1 VITGGYMTF
10 ADSNFENG
18 TMNVYPLSGDAERY
32 DFLGHNVTGFSSEA
46 AFEGITGKGQPT
58 ILNSDGFGIMTWG
71 SAGVKLTEG
80 TVFNTDEAAFLIKSP
95 DTTILVEDGSE
106 IHVKNGILLQMIDD
120 ENNAVETDAQQ
131 IFDTQYTVLAGWP
144 SENGSVT
151 QTSDGGYVT
160 FTMKDTAL
168 EGNLYNGTGYHN
180 QNGRSLV
187 IFIDSGASL
196 RGDISATE
204 VIHVNEKYNGTN
216 ALNAQKYYIPSDQ
229 YYYIGRVANREY
241 FNGNNFV
248 QVTVQKGGEWRPQ
261 KTSLITYLH
270 IEEGGSVYA
279 DIMDN
284 GDGTYTLIPSENLLT
299 NVVFGQANELI
310 QVKGGFAFGPGGP
323 GGFDPSMMGD
333 FDPSQM
339 EGFDP
344 SQMGDFDPSKMP
356 DFDPSKMEGFDP
368 SQMGDFDPS
377 KMPDFDPSK
386 FGNPPMPTQD
396 GTPEK

>member
-1 VITGGYMTF
+1 
-10 ADSNFENG
+10 
-18 TMNVYPLSGDAERY
+18 
-32 DFLGHNVTGFSSEA
+32 
-46 AFEGITGKGQPT
+46 
-58 ILNSDGFGIMTWG
+58 
-71 SAGVKLTEG
+71 
-80 TVFNTDEAAFLIKSP
+80 
-95 DTTILVEDGSE
+95 
-106 IHVKNGILLQMIDD
+106 
-120 ENNAVETDAQQ
+120 
-131 IFDTQYTVLAGWP
+131 
-144 SENGSVT
+144 
-151 QTSDGGYVT
+151 
-160 FTMKDTAL
+160 L